1 MLYNRLRSAMVILLL
16 TIQGFGNEDTENCNT
31 LKIYS
36 KNYTETNPNLLIVS
50 FVTVITHEDKNCWN
64 AWFTI

>member
-16 TIQGFGNEDTENCNT
+16 TIQGFENEDTENCNT